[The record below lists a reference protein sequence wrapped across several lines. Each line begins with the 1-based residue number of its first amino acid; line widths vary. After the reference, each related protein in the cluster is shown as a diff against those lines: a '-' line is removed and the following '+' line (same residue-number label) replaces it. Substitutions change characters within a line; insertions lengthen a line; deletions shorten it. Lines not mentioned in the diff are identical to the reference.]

1 MRLPR
6 SCGLFP
12 GNQERTPRHFR
23 WGPTVQRSHRGSLC
37 ASGESSELRQ
47 QSFSA
52 PKGVMPMQGTVRR
65 ASCPRSNVET
75 PGETGGEIARG
86 EARPEREV
94 ETTRGSYQ
102 RSFDTCDLEGLPPA
116 SHKSRP
122 FLSRYVLPLERTH
135 FHGSWVCLA
144 QVHKPAGFCCFSAR
158 CLMHQVRGPTS
169 FQRFPSTRRSQ
180 HKRQGSQSVF
190 SRQTYGW
197 MIARLT
203 T

>member
-1 MRLPR
+1 MNKLRLPR

-12 GNQERTPRHFR
+12 GNQERTPRHFQ

-86 EARPEREV
+86 EARPERHE
-94 ETTRGSYQ
+94 
-102 RSFDTCDLEGLPPA
+102 
-116 SHKSRP
+116 KSRP
-122 FLSRYVLPLERTH
+122 PREATSGASTPVTWRAFHRHHTKVGHSCHDMCCLSKEPI
-135 FHGSWVCLA
+135 F
-144 QVHKPAGFCCFSAR
+144 
-158 CLMHQVRGPTS
+158 MVRGFVWHKFINQLVS
-169 FQRFPSTRRSQ
+169 AAFP
-180 HKRQGSQSVF
+180 HV
-190 SRQTYGW
+190 
-197 MIARLT
+197 A
-203 T
+203 